1 MPRFLPC
8 RASALS
14 ACALALSAA
23 LFLPSSPARADDPV
37 TIVIKEH
44 KFEPA
49 EVKVP
54 ANKRVTLLVD
64 NQDATSEEFESG
76 ELKVEK
82 IVGGRKQIKVMIG
95 PLAPGRYPFFGE
107 FHEATAQGAVIAE

>member
-1 MPRFLPC
+1 MRFLAVPFF
-8 RASALS
+8 A
-14 ACALALSAA
+14 ACLALA
-23 LFLPSSPARADDPV
+23 FSPAQAQTADQPV
-37 TIVIKEH
+37 TIVIKDH

-54 ANKRVTLLVD
+54 SGKKVTLLVD

-82 IVGGRKQIKVMIG
+82 IVGGKKQIKVSVG
-95 PLAPGRYPFFGE
+95 PLKPGTYKFFGE
-107 FHEATAQGAVIAE
+107 FHEKTAQGVLIAE